1 MSQCPYPTVPIDVIS
16 EEDEVFAQHTGHIHL
31 PVAKRVQH
39 PIQIVELALIIS
51 TVDMVSRRTTVRWS
65 DKYRPN
71 LFNHAFGYKLIALNF
86 LVRIRFNETVWC
98 KLIVRM
104 IVVYLSLV
112 YAWYN

>member
-39 PIQIVELALIIS
+39 PIQIVEL
-51 TVDMVSRRTTVRWS
+51 
-65 DKYRPN
+65 PN

-86 LVRIRFNETVWC
+86 LTHPFQ
-98 KLIVRM
+98 
-104 IVVYLSLV
+104 
-112 YAWYN
+112 